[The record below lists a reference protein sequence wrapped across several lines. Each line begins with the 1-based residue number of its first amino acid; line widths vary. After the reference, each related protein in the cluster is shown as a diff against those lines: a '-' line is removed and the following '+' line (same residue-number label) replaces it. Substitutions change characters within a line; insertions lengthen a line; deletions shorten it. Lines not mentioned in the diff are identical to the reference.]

1 MQRLRLP
8 GGGRGGGHGGPVKEY
23 SKGTLDLS
31 VMFSFF
37 NKDDAIFYKGIKGH
51 LKIKMHT
58 LPNRKVTIKASEQVL
73 LQL

>member
-37 NKDDAIFYKGIKGH
+37 NKDDAAACNLF
-51 LKIKMHT
+51 T
-58 LPNRKVTIKASEQVL
+58 SPNEVVL
-73 LQL
+73 LCGYNFKNIF